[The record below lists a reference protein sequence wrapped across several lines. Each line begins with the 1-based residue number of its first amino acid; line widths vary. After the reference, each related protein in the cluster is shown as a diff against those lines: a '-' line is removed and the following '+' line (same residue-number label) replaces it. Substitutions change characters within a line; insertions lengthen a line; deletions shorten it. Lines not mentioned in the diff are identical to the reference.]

1 MKTMTNSTPANK
13 FVTDTMGLILRMEN
27 RRLSQAVKA
36 IFNNAEL
43 GDTIIFIPA
52 IVFSEILY
60 LSEKQRIEIS
70 LHEVAEYLKRY
81 PNYKEYPLSFDVIK
95 SAAQITD
102 IKELHDRLIAGTS
115 LFLNLSLITNDPV
128 IQASEF
134 VDTVW

>member
-1 MKTMTNSTPANK
+1 
-13 FVTDTMGLILRMEN
+13 MGIVLRMEH
-27 RRLSQAVKA
+27 RRLNQAVKT
-36 IFNNAEL
+36 IFNNAES

-70 LHEVAEYLKRY
+70 IQDVSEYLERF

-95 SAAQITD
+95 SAARITD
-102 IKELHDRLIAGTS
+102 IRELHDRLIAGTS
-115 LFLNLSLITNDPV
+115 LFLNLPLITNDPV